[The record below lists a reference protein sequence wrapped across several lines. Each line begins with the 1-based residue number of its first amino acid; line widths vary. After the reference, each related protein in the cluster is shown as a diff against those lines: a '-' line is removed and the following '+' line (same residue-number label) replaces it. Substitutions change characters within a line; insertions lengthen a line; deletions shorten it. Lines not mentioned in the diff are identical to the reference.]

1 MTNGGRPSKRRQPY
15 KSRSG
20 IRKDGTKVEER
31 RRNIRVGETTEQIE
45 ERRRNIR
52 VGETTEQIKI

>member
-31 RRNIRVGETTEQIE
+31 RRNIRVGETTEQF
-45 ERRRNIR
+45 
-52 VGETTEQIKI
+52 KI